1 MKNDKDTLSKSDLA
15 LTDIVTEFS
24 KYKFVVSGKACPEVA
39 DSAYVGIYMTLP
51 VADPD
56 PIYVCEGESVALED
70 YLINTFSD
78 FYAWVK
84 NGTDTISRGSRSL
97 TVTPTESCKYECVVK
112 GQCYL
117 EMVETIEIIVEHKAT
132 PIIQKIPTLVCE
144 GTTLS
149 FEGNDVGSVSNTFA
163 WVKNGTDTLSKNNT
177 SFMDTPTETSTYEYV
192 IFGQY
197 CPKVSESVV
206 VEETEELIKRLRSMV
221 EVEPKV
227 MPTIQPVSGLICEGT
242 PLSLMGEAAI
252 GKHNSIAWVRNG
264 SDTISKA
271 SNSLSEIPT
280 ETNTYEFV
288 VLGESC
294 PTTSSSVTIEVEPKV
309 NPTIQDYPN
318 LICMGTSVSLVGEA
332 AVGPH
337 NSVAWVRNSTD
348 TMAVNEM
355 TLTEIPTETSNY
367 EFVVL
372 GESCPSVSKS
382 VTIEVELRAMGN
394 IHPAPHLLC
403 EGSSITLE
411 GVADVLGVY
420 NSYAWVKN
428 TTDTISKGELIMTDF
443 PEETTTYEF
452 VVLGK
457 VCLPETT
464 KHIVEIEPKVPV
476 SILPVPTLICEGTTV
491 SLEAEANV
499 TARNQYAWVKN
510 ATDTISRGE
519 KTLTEV
525 PTGTNTYEFVVL
537 SENCP
542 KVSDAITIEVEPK
555 VTATIQEVP
564 TLICE
569 GASVVLTGE
578 TTIGS
583 HNRVAW
589 VKNATDTISKGEN
602 TLTDVPTGVNTYEF
616 VVMGESCPNVSDNIT
631 IEVEP
636 KVEPV
641 IQKVPTAICEG
652 SSISLEVIAD
662 IGPHNQYAWV
672 RNTDT
677 LSVTGKVLNDTPMDT
692 NTYQFVVLGESCPT
706 ASDSITIEVAKKI
719 ELTIASE
726 DSAVC
731 FKEDLEVKFETQ
743 DQMRSNVCPSVEIRY
758 EDGSV
763 FQKRED
769 VGCVSSDFVLPEV
782 ERSFS
787 YRLAISG
794 DICPDVVSNELF
806 VHVDDSVKNIKVDS
820 KEICEGDTT
829 DLVLKGLSTYTEI
842 LWISS
847 MLDTIA
853 SDESNIKV
861 SPKET
866 SEYSAWVKNGA
877 CEIEAKANVVVHPK
891 PVILSC
897 DPISFNTCE
906 VNVESESLP
915 LTYEYGRGESESN
928 IMPALVADVPYLL
941 KVTDS
946 EGCYDTLWVLIPSV
960 EIEIPE
966 YFVDDRETWKVK
978 NLDVYERSVYCI
990 YDRFGKVLYK
1000 GTGSDDGWNG
1010 TSNGHKL
1017 PSTDYWYVITIPEI
1031 SKQYSGHFTLLR
1043 SAQ

>member
-1 MKNDKDTLSKSDLA
+1 MSDSMFFQLNVVPSIVLTPLQDTTVCIGSSVKNIHSDCIKGNPTSYLWTYDASSGSNTSTGSSLSVLKIANDFDITLQVKNDVCTSNTVSMKILVEDSIKFTLDADHLTLCPNEEVTLKTSVTSGDVSSYQWSINDVPTHSGMTELKDVPTTNSTYKLEIAGNKCPSISQEVFVEASPKIELELSTPNPIVCSDNVPTDILLNPSSNVSAPYSVEGSVDGIDFQDNVNFNDNPSSVYYRLKSRAFDHCPWVYSDTVRIDIEPVLTPAIQPVNSYVCEGESIALEAVDNLSSYHSFAWVKNDKDTLSKSDLA

-206 VEETEELIKRLRSMV
+206 VE
-221 EVEPKV
+221 VEPKV

-252 GKHNSIAWVRNG
+252 GKHNSIAWIRNG

-457 VCLPETT
+457 VCLPEAT

-569 GASVVLTGE
+569 GASVALTGE
-578 TTIGS
+578 TTIGT

-616 VVMGESCPNVSDNIT
+616 VVMGESCPNVSDAIT
-631 IEVEP
+631 IETETTINP
-636 KVEPV
+636 QIKSF
-641 IQKVPTAICEG
+641 PTLICEG
-652 SSISLEVIAD
+652 TTVSLEA
-662 IGPHNQYAWV
+662 
-672 RNTDT
+672 
-677 LSVTGKVLNDTPMDT
+677 
-692 NTYQFVVLGESCPT
+692 E
-706 ASDSITIEVAKKI
+706 
-719 ELTIASE
+719 
-726 DSAVC
+726 
-731 FKEDLEVKFETQ
+731 
-743 DQMRSNVCPSVEIRY
+743 
-758 EDGSV
+758 
-763 FQKRED
+763 
-769 VGCVSSDFVLPEV
+769 
-782 ERSFS
+782 
-787 YRLAISG
+787 
-794 DICPDVVSNELF
+794 
-806 VHVDDSVKNIKVDS
+806 
-820 KEICEGDTT
+820 
-829 DLVLKGLSTYTEI
+829 
-842 LWISS
+842 
-847 MLDTIA
+847 
-853 SDESNIKV
+853 
-861 SPKET
+861 
-866 SEYSAWVKNGA
+866 
-877 CEIEAKANVVVHPK
+877 ANV
-891 PVILSC
+891 
-897 DPISFNTCE
+897 T
-906 VNVESESLP
+906 
-915 LTYEYGRGESESN
+915 
-928 IMPALVADVPYLL
+928 A
-941 KVTDS
+941 
-946 EGCYDTLWVLIPSV
+946 
-960 EIEIPE
+960 
-966 YFVDDRETWKVK
+966 
-978 NLDVYERSVYCI
+978 
-990 YDRFGKVLYK
+990 
-1000 GTGSDDGWNG
+1000 
-1010 TSNGHKL
+1010 
-1017 PSTDYWYVITIPEI
+1017 
-1031 SKQYSGHFTLLR
+1031 
-1043 SAQ
+1043 